1 MKAAHSSLIT
11 SKHSFIITKA
21 YIKEGLEELLVCECE
36 GFYESM
42 QAEFLG
48 FEGLNSNSTAKALNG
63 LNPLYNNPNGLNPL
77 DSNLKALN
85 PLDNS
90 LNAFN
95 PIDKNLNGLNP
106 LDSNLNAS
114 KPNNALNPSSLI
126 NELALLK
133 ITSSLQD
140 LNQMPL
146 NSSLNALNSQT
157 TGPLN
162 SQSENEEGLNS
173 QETNFLNS
181 NTELNSNLNSQNT
194 GSNEGLQGLNSST
207 SPLNS
212 QTKSFKAIISKI
224 QYLGV
229 TQSPIQNEN
238 SLNSKELGSAL
249 QEG

>member
-48 FEGLNSNSTAKALNG
+48 FEGLNSNSTAKANPLYNSLNG

-95 PIDKNLNGLNP
+95 PI
-106 LDSNLNAS
+106 
-114 KPNNALNPSSLI
+114 
-126 NELALLK
+126 
-133 ITSSLQD
+133 
-140 LNQMPL
+140 
-146 NSSLNALNSQT
+146 
-157 TGPLN
+157 
-162 SQSENEEGLNS
+162 
-173 QETNFLNS
+173 
-181 NTELNSNLNSQNT
+181 
-194 GSNEGLQGLNSST
+194 
-207 SPLNS
+207 
-212 QTKSFKAIISKI
+212 
-224 QYLGV
+224 
-229 TQSPIQNEN
+229 
-238 SLNSKELGSAL
+238 
-249 QEG
+249 

>member
-63 LNPLYNNPNGLNPL
+63 LNPLDNSLNAF
-77 DSNLKALN
+77 D

-95 PIDKNLNGLNP
+95 PLYNNPNGLNP

-114 KPNNALNPSSLI
+114 KPNNTLDPSSLI

-162 SQSENEEGLNS
+162 SQTG
-173 QETNFLNS
+173 
-181 NTELNSNLNSQNT
+181 LNSNLNSQ
-194 GSNEGLQGLNSST
+194 SPNEAS
-207 SPLNS
+207 LNS
-212 QTKSFKAIISKI
+212 QN
-224 QYLGV
+224 
-229 TQSPIQNEN
+229 P
-238 SLNSKELGSAL
+238 
-249 QEG
+249 